1 MKHKTFPLC
10 WMLLLASHLCLAQNL
25 YIAGNGI
32 NGNGDYSLGQFDP
45 TTCTYCEEFVLPNSL
60 FSSGMTDVVALPNG
74 QVLVWGAGGEFYIFD
89 PPNPTPL
96 VTVNLNGT
104 NQFFGGGLLMP
115 NGNIY
120 ISGFLLQGGNFIS
133 KLYEYNTTTNTV
145 SEVGN
150 LPANQFLS
158 DLFFWNGQ
166 LYGFVTDETNV
177 PTTYHLS
184 LVQLGPPITLTVQ
197 ETYGS
202 VFCGAPTASITSG
215 PNAGIYT
222 GALDQNC
229 SGSDLFEFDLPNNST
244 SLVCEILPTG
254 YPYGLSSVP
263 SGFPPPPL
271 GCSCQ
276 TDAGSVE
283 DITTNVCVP
292 VSTTVPFD
300 NNAVLDANDILRYIL
315 FSNPADTLGSIV
327 AISATPSFTFNPAT
341 MQTGV
346 TYYLAAIAG
355 DNLNGSVNLNDPCLD
370 ISNAAQV
377 VWRPLP
383 TVTFSAANPNV
394 CAGACTTVT
403 ATFTGTA
410 PFSLTYISPASGTV
424 TQTFSGNTGTFQVC
438 TPPGSPPGSLL
449 VSATALVDANCSCQ

>member
-1 MKHKTFPLC
+1 MKSKTFLPCCL
-10 WMLLLASHLCLAQNL
+10 LLLASQICIAQNL
-25 YIAGNGI
+25 YIAGNSTD
-32 NGNGDYSLGQFDP
+32 GDYSLGQFDP
-45 TTCTYCEEFVLPNSL
+45 ATCTYCEEFVIPHTL
-60 FSSGMTDVVALPNG
+60 FSSALTDIVALPNG
-74 QVLVWGAGGEFYIFD
+74 QVLVWGSGGEFYIFD
-89 PPNPTPL
+89 PPNTTPL

-104 NQFFGGGLLMP
+104 NQFFFGGLLMP
-115 NGNIY
+115 SGNVY
-120 ISGFLLQGGNFIS
+120 IPGFLSQGGNAIP

-166 LYGFVTDETNV
+166 LYGFMTDENNSPSTN
-177 PTTYHLS
+177 HLV

-197 ETYGS
+197 QTYGG
-202 VFCGAPTASITSG
+202 VFCSVPTASITSG

-222 GALDQNC
+222 GVLDPIC
-229 SGSDLFEFDLPNNST
+229 SGSELFEFDLPNNST

-254 YPYGLSSVP
+254 YPYGLSAVP
-263 SGFPPPPL
+263 SGFPPPPV
-271 GCSCQ
+271 GCSCA

-283 DITTNVCVP
+283 NLATNICVP
-292 VSTTVPFD
+292 SNATVPF
-300 NNAVLDANDILRYIL
+300 NNDAVLDANDILRYIL

-327 AISATPSFTFNPAT
+327 ATSATPSFAFNPAT

-346 TYYLAAIAG
+346 TYYLASIAG
-355 DNLNGSVNLNDPCLD
+355 NNLNGTIDLNDPCLD

-383 TVTFSAANPNV
+383 TVTFSVANPQV
-394 CAGACTTVT
+394 CAGACTDVT
-403 ATFTGTA
+403 ATFAGTA
-410 PFSLTYISPASGTV
+410 PFTLTYSSPASGTV

-438 TPPGSPPGSLL
+438 TAAGSLPGSL
-449 VSATALVDANCSCQ
+449 VVQATRVVDAWCTCE

>member
-1 MKHKTFPLC
+1 
-10 WMLLLASHLCLAQNL
+10 MLLLASHLCLAQNL

-45 TTCTYCEEFVLPNSL
+45 TTCIYCEEFVLPNSL

-104 NQFFGGGLLMP
+104 NQFFAGGLLMP
-115 NGNIY
+115 NGNVY

-254 YPYGLSSVP
+254 YPYGLSAVP
-263 SGFPPPPL
+263 SGFPP
-271 GCSCQ
+271 
-276 TDAGSVE
+276 
-283 DITTNVCVP
+283 
-292 VSTTVPFD
+292 
-300 NNAVLDANDILRYIL
+300 RR
-315 FSNPADTLGSIV
+315 
-327 AISATPSFTFNPAT
+327 
-341 MQTGV
+341 
-346 TYYLAAIAG
+346 LAAHARQMQ
-355 DNLNGSVNLNDPCLD
+355 
-370 ISNAAQV
+370 AA
-377 VWRPLP
+377 
-383 TVTFSAANPNV
+383 
-394 CAGACTTVT
+394 
-403 ATFTGTA
+403 
-410 PFSLTYISPASGTV
+410 
-424 TQTFSGNTGTFQVC
+424 
-438 TPPGSPPGSLL
+438 
-449 VSATALVDANCSCQ
+449 